1 MIAKGITIHN
11 TGNDYSAKQLSNMLK
26 DKMQFN
32 LCHYLVDEKEVIQMI
47 PEDQEAEHTGKGY
60 DFGNRYTIA
69 IEICRSTCDKELYFK
84 AQKKAITLIKKLMK
98 KYKLKNSD
106 LYFHSDFNPQ
116 KRCPHRILDLYKTK
130 ERFINEYFI

>member
-1 MIAKGITIHN
+1 MIVKGITIHN
-11 TGNDYSAKQLSNMLK
+11 TGNDYSAKELSNMLK

-69 IEICRSTCDKELYFK
+69 IEICRSTCGKELYFK
-84 AQKKAITLIKKLMK
+84 AQKKH
-98 KYKLKNSD
+98 NGC
-106 LYFHSDFNPQ
+106 HSYTF
-116 KRCPHRILDLYKTK
+116 
-130 ERFINEYFI
+130 F